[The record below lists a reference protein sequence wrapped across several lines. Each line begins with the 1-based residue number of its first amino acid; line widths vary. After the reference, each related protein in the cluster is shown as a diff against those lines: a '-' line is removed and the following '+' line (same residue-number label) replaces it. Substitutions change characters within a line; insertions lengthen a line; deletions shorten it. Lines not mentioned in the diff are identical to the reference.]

1 MELVGQRIV
10 ERSDWRMETLEHRH
24 GDETVIFRK
33 IPTSYSGAFTE
44 INIWRNIP
52 ICGIAVRLGW
62 ETN

>member
-1 MELVGQRIV
+1 
-10 ERSDWRMETLEHRH
+10 METLEHRH